1 VIADAAEAT
10 APGIFQGP
18 NGWCNASFTRNLYYN
33 HSGTNT
39 TIGTINT
46 NTANTTITGTR
57 KGALITHSF
66 AGVHTRTFPGYPH
79 THLNFQTVNASFAD
93 WRALHGQ
100 DKGSLLDVDPL
111 FESASPLAEQDLRVS
126 AASPAVTELG
136 FVPFDLRGARV
147 GPRRRAG
154 AGGL

>member
-10 APGIFQGP
+10 TPGIFQGP

-46 NTANTTITGTR
+46 NTANTTIAGTR
-57 KGALITHSF
+57 RGGLVTHSF

-79 THLNFQTVNASFAD
+79 THLNFQTVNASS
-93 WRALHGQ
+93 RAPASSTGAHCMGKTRAACSTWTHFL
-100 DKGSLLDVDPL
+100 
-111 FESASPLAEQDLRVS
+111 SPLARW
-126 AASPAVTELG
+126 
-136 FVPFDLRGARV
+136 
-147 GPRRRAG
+147 
-154 AGGL
+154 